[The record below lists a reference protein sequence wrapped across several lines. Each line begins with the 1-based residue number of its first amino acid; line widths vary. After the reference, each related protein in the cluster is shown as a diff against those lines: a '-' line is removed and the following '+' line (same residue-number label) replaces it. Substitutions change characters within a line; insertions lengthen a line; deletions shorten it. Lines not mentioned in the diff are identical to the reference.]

1 MVPCGSCYIYGTWRS
16 KEVGSGVFYGTKFT
30 SLDTMRNQYLIK
42 NTLIVLNILPEMSFV
57 SLFSILFGIHLLVL
71 NILFKM
77 NSLKSSKDLNR

>member
-1 MVPCGSCYIYGTWRS
+1 
-16 KEVGSGVFYGTKFT
+16 
-30 SLDTMRNQYLIK
+30 MRNQYLIK